1 MKIATETF
9 IADLEEI
16 AKTRIQLANYLR
28 EMATT
33 ITKAETTG
41 ESRSGP
47 LGLEREREDIQQLSQ
62 NLSQG
67 VFRLLV
73 LGDMKRGKSTFLNAL
88 IGANVLP
95 SAVNPCTALLTILR
109 YGEEQKVSVHFND
122 GTAPESMDLKTFKT
136 RYTIDPAE
144 AKRLEREKKLAF
156 PNVQYA
162 AMEYPLP
169 LLKQGI
175 EIVDSPGLN
184 DTEARNQLSLGYI
197 KNCHAVL
204 FVLRATQPCTLGER
218 RYLENYLKDKG
229 LTIFFLLNAW
239 DRVQDSLL
247 DPEDPEELAEAEE
260 KLHRVFAANLNEY
273 CEVDGVNIY
282 NQRVFAISAL
292 QALRKQL
299 KNPTADLSGT
309 GFPEFMAA
317 LDHFLT
323 RERAKAEFSPA
334 QTMARQ
340 TETRVKEAIARRIP
354 LLDKDLEALKAQ
366 ILAVEPEFEKLGEI
380 CDRFITEIRTMGD
393 GKATAIADSF
403 RDYLLNLEHS
413 FEADFGDRVNLEFFA
428 LVSKKKREA
437 FEAQMGQAFEEYL
450 KDKIAAWSNT
460 VEAEMN
466 TVVAQLSAKAAK
478 YGSEYAQVTAK
489 ITAQLT
495 GEENNSKE
503 DNTPAWANWATGLIS
518 TGTGNLSE
526 GILQGTGFDV
536 KDMVVNMML
545 VLGIGAFTTALF
557 GALAGPLT
565 LVFLGFGVGTWQME
579 KARQELLQTAKKEL
593 GKHLPQ
599 VAQEQR
605 PIIYEAIASSFK
617 AYEQEVTQR
626 VRDDLKGRKA
636 ELENLVQQKETSK
649 INRDAELA
657 RLQQLE
663 TDMRELCSK
672 IEAINNEQ

>member
-16 AKTRIQLANYLR
+16 ARTRVQLANYLSQI
-28 EMATT
+28 ATT
-33 ITKAETTG
+33 LEKAETTG
-41 ESRSGP
+41 ESKSGE
-47 LGLEREREDIQQLSQ
+47 LGLEREREDIQKLSQ

-122 GTAPESMDLKTFKT
+122 GTPPESMDLKTFKT

-184 DTEARNQLSLGYI
+184 DTEARNELSLGYI

-218 RYLENYLKDKG
+218 RYLENYLQDKG

-323 RERAKAEFSPA
+323 QERATAEFRPA
-334 QTMARQ
+334 QTMAGQ
-340 TETRVKEAIARRIP
+340 IESRVKEAIARRIP
-354 LLDKDLEALKAQ
+354 LLDQDLEALKAQ

-380 CDRFITEIRTMGD
+380 CDRFITEIRTMRD

-403 RDYLLNLEHS
+403 RDYLLDLEHS
-413 FEADFGDRVNLEFFA
+413 FETDFGDRVNLEFFA
-428 LVSKKKREA
+428 LLSKKKQEA

-460 VEAEMN
+460 VEGEMN
-466 TVVAQLSAKAAK
+466 QVVAQLSAKAAK
-478 YGSEYAQVTAK
+478 YGSEYAGVTAK

-495 GEENNSKE
+495 GEESNSE

-518 TGTGNLSE
+518 TGTSNLSD

-557 GALAGPLT
+557 GVLAGPLA
-565 LVFLGFGVGTWQME
+565 LVFLSFGVGTWQME
-579 KARQELLQTAKKEL
+579 KARQQVLQTAKKEL

-599 VAQEQR
+599 VAAEQR
-605 PIIYEAIASSFK
+605 PIIYEAIASSFN
-617 AYEQEVTQR
+617 AYEEEVTQR
-626 VRDDLKGRKA
+626 VRDDIQGRKA

-663 TDMRELCSK
+663 TNMRELCSK
-672 IEAINNEQ
+672 IEAFQ